1 MNSNKEEVSC
11 GCSDMYKDYIA
22 GCLKCKEEIREKA
35 AADFNQ
41 TLGTIKNFVSD
52 LFLASKPV
60 AHPKPTPAPPVVSE
74 KALALAYSRIEDLKQ
89 QNEVLKRKIC
99 ALEGKLPSS

>member
-1 MNSNKEEVSC
+1 MNSNKEEVLC
-11 GCSDMYKDYIA
+11 GCSIA
-22 GCLKCKEEIREKA
+22 SCLRCKKETRKKA
-35 AADFNQ
+35 VADFNQ

-52 LFLASKPV
+52 LFLASKP
-60 AHPKPTPAPPVVSE
+60 ASPPKPASVPPVVSE

-99 ALEGKLPSS
+99 ALEGKSPPL